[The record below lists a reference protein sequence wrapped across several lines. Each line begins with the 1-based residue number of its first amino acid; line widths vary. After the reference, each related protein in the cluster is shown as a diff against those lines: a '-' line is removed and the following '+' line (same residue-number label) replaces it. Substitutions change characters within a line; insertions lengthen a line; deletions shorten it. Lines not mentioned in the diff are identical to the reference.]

1 MVCDACVFAFD
12 TLLGLIVPGLENNVL
27 KELIIEVCVAL
38 DIVSEVECEGAVN
51 NYWPPIMYIIDK
63 QPLVSGDNTCGI
75 FLPGCGNTTAHDWT
89 IGDLPGTKPPV
100 IPPAL
105 PDVRWS
111 SSFI

>member
-1 MVCDACVFAFD
+1 
-12 TLLGLIVPGLENNVL
+12 
-27 KELIIEVCVAL
+27 
-38 DIVSEVECEGAVN
+38 
-51 NYWPPIMYIIDK
+51 MYIIDK

-100 IPPAL
+100 TPPSL

-111 SSFI
+111 SDLSLTFSI